1 MNNKYLLA
9 ALCTLLIF
17 TTANAQTIEIAEAD
31 TANYATTL
39 NDPDAA
45 DCFPFITADG
55 LTIYFASGRNG
66 GHASIFYSTRKN
78 TESHFEVPV
87 LLGNQFDK
95 EFDSPSLT
103 ADGLIIY
110 VMNKTDDKLLNATR
124 KNIAEPF
131 GTLKEVKIARK
142 EKIYAPCISP
152 DGKQLV
158 ITDYDNEVLEFY
170 ELSANNIFE
179 LNYIHTDIK
188 EGDVIKIGRF
198 GDDGLSLYA
207 TKVSEGENATQE
219 KIVVLERKTLTD
231 KFTTYKELPD
241 EKGNAIINTHAAVC
255 KNGSILACTN
265 NTGDSWAANNIK
277 IIALKK

>member
-9 ALCTLLIF
+9 AICTLLIF
-17 TTANAQTIEIAEAD
+17 TTANAQTTDIAEAD
-31 TANYATTL
+31 TVNYATTL

-66 GHASIFYSTRKN
+66 GHASIFYSKRIN
-78 TESHFEVPV
+78 TESYFESAV

-103 ADGLIIY
+103 ADELTIY
-110 VMNKTDDKLLNATR
+110 VMNKTDDKLLKATR
-124 KNIAEPF
+124 KNKAEPF
-131 GTLKEVKIARK
+131 GALTVVKIVKK

-152 DGKQLV
+152 NGKQLV

-170 ELSANNIFE
+170 ELSVKNVFE
-179 LNYIHTDIK
+179 LKYIHTEIK

-207 TKVSEGENATQE
+207 TKVSEGEDATEE
-219 KIVVLERKTLTD
+219 KIVVLKRKQLAD
-231 KFTTYKELPD
+231 KFTACKELLD
-241 EKGNAIINTHAAVC
+241 KKGDAIINSHATVC
-255 KNGSILACTN
+255 KNGSLLACTN
-265 NTGDSWAANNIK
+265 NIGDSWNDNNIK
-277 IIALKK
+277 IINLKK